1 MTSHSQIFMEPLGVA
16 LQRAALCLLV
26 LPNRPPPE
34 KFAEF
39 VLENFPGH
47 FELCRQV
54 GIVQPFDVEGGSSS
68 TRPHGSGPSGTR
80 PSGSHV
86 ANDIITPSPSPSGS
100 HVAEMKSEVKEEVKE
115 EEVAAQGS
123 NSEGGDGCSCM
134 SGTCFSFGCVA
145 RKSSRTYVAKIG
157 RSVTQHQK
165 NAGMVCPRTPL
176 SGMGMCTR
184 CKCGNAE
191 CDNRT
196 VARSRFCMKA
206 KTCSSVAWLQE
217 AAGHPTR
224 YVNAFG
230 VHEYGPSWNPPL
242 KAIARMGWLL
252 PDIPPLDYVAFRQL
266 ARSMLE
272 EGN

>member
-134 SGTCFSFGCVA
+134 SGTCFSLAASRASQAAPMVPRSGGASHSTRRTQEWSALVPHSVEWGCA
-145 RKSSRTYVAKIG
+145 RDA
-157 RSVTQHQK
+157 
-165 NAGMVCPRTPL
+165 
-176 SGMGMCTR
+176 
-184 CKCGNAE
+184 
-191 CDNRT
+191 
-196 VARSRFCMKA
+196 
-206 KTCSSVAWLQE
+206 SVA
-217 AAGHPTR
+217 T
-224 YVNAFG
+224 
-230 VHEYGPSWNPPL
+230 PSAVIAPL
-242 KAIARMGWLL
+242 RGRGSARPRLAPASLGCSRPQAIQHVM
-252 PDIPPLDYVAFRQL
+252 
-266 ARSMLE
+266 
-272 EGN
+272 